1 MLSSVLRSTRVNV
14 EIMRAFVRL
23 RQILASNAQLAR
35 KLDALEKKYDAQ
47 FKVVFDATIPF
58 RAYTRGKEILPGAAR
73 ALRLTIQPWEVRG
86 ADDFDK
92 VFSGMGKQRPNGLYM
107 LGSPLTNTNRKRI
120 ADFALK
126 SLPSIYSSR
135 EFVDV
140 GGLMTYRPDEAERYR
155 RVGGAAHEV

>member
-1 MLSSVLRSTRVNV
+1 
-14 EIMRAFVRL
+14 
-23 RQILASNAQLAR
+23 
-35 KLDALEKKYDAQ
+35 
-47 FKVVFDATIPF
+47 
-58 RAYTRGKEILPGAAR
+58 
-73 ALRLTIQPWEVRG
+73 
-86 ADDFDK
+86 
-92 VFSGMGKQRPNGLYM
+92 MGKQRPNGLYM

-135 EFVDV
+135 EFVDA